1 MKKNSLILLAA
12 VALLFANCGSVDT
25 PENRR
30 EKAKTILRSDCNG
43 LCNAMVDY
51 LKSQASIETDTWY
64 EKAGETAVKFAV
76 GMECNCMSDKLAN
89 VMADKFTLAEIN
101 AMEGKNIKDIDGLP
115 GVLLTAL
122 PDLKEC
128 IPFQ

>member
-1 MKKNSLILLAA
+1 MLLAA
-12 VALLFANCGSVDT
+12 VLLFVNCGSVDT
-25 PENRR
+25 HENRM
-30 EKAKTILRSDCNG
+30 EKAKTILRKDCSG
-43 LCNAMVDY
+43 LCNTMVDY
-51 LKSQASIETDTWY
+51 LKTQASIETDTWY

-76 GMECNCMSDKLAN
+76 GMECGCMSDKLAA

-122 PDLKEC
+122 PELKEC

>member
-12 VALLFANCGSVDT
+12 VVLLFVNCGNPDT
-25 PENRR
+25 HANRR
-30 EKAKTILRSDCNG
+30 DKAKAILRKDCSG
-43 LCNAMVDY
+43 LCSTMVEY
-51 LKSQASIETDTWY
+51 LKKQASIETDTWY
-64 EKAGETAVKFAV
+64 EKVGEGAVRFAV
-76 GMECNCMSDKLAN
+76 GMECGCMSDKLAE
-89 VMADKFTLAEIN
+89 VMADKFTLDEIN

-122 PDLKEC
+122 PELKDC